1 MADTEILDSILLS
14 VKKNIGIHKTA
25 TEFDEDLIMAI
36 NSAIA
41 VLRQLG
47 VGSEDFSIKDET
59 ATWTDFIGSAKN
71 LEMIKTYVSAKVG
84 IIFDPP
90 QNSSLLEAKKE
101 LLAEMEWR
109 INVTVD
115 PGDKEEEQNGR

>member
-1 MADTEILDSILLS
+1 MADTEILDSILWS
-14 VKKNIGIHKTA
+14 VKKNIGIPKTA

-115 PGDKEEEQNGR
+115 PGDKEE